1 MQSTLL
7 LRSWALN
14 PVLMRQLFQQL
25 NGTDHV
31 TQAVYA
37 RVAVMPSL
45 EPIKA
50 CMLIGS
56 FKAVM
61 YQCIPQRSMPAVTS
75 IAAVTARCALTLGS
89 LTSMLRWPSARP
101 LSQ

>member
-1 MQSTLL
+1 MSFRGSWEAHDGPLKSVHVVQSTLL

-37 RVAVMPSL
+37 RVAVIPL
-45 EPIKA
+45 LKPI
-50 CMLIGS
+50 
-56 FKAVM
+56 
-61 YQCIPQRSMPAVTS
+61 
-75 IAAVTARCALTLGS
+75 
-89 LTSMLRWPSARP
+89 
-101 LSQ
+101 